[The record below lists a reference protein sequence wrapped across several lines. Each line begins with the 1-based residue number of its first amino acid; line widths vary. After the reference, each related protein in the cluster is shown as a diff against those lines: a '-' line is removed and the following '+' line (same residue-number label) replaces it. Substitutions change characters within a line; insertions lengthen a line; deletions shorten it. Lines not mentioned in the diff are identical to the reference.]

1 MVVVRVMLELVAVVL
16 RIQIDQIGSER
27 VDLIHIFA

>member
-27 VDLIHIFA
+27 VDLINIFA